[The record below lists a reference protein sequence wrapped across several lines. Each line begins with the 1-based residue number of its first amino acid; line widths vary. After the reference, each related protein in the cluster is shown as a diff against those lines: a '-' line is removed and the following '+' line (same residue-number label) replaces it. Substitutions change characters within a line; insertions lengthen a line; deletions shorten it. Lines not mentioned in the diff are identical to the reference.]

1 MHEGEIII
9 KRVNSVDEY
18 LNEVPNSISK
28 FPSNREYLDG
38 RYIKGKLI
46 QNMVLYRGQN
56 KNYGSTRYL
65 ASLFRQQKDE
75 YSLTSTYMNM
85 HDLSKLDNNFSR
97 LSYMQHF
104 GLPTRLLDFT
114 VNKLVAL
121 YFACQPD
128 KNGCFDKD
136 DGIIDIC
143 FTNTKQNDD
152 NYFSPNVY
160 SYYDNSNDDYMDDIV
175 ELDATLALMTEND
188 KSFIYNKIHEFEKF
202 VRDSFS
208 SIAKDKKDI
217 NFDIRKYYSLFC
229 RSKRKCIEDNLTHPF
244 EYYMSDVIEAD
255 VFIPSNTL
263 TKIYNYYN
271 YNDFKIDVDAYVDA
285 YIEETNRKAVDIFT
299 NVNNAY
305 DKLYG
310 SPEIQSLL
318 IAINKEMRLKDPV
331 IDFVALLH
339 PFFVS
344 PSINNPRIEAQE
356 GAFLFEPY
364 EESENFTKADIN
376 EDIKKRFSF
385 EESSII
391 IPANRKESILKK
403 LDDKYNINSD
413 TLFPDSEN
421 IAKYISRGY

>member
-152 NYFSPNVY
+152 NYLSPNVY

-208 SIAKDKKDI
+208 SIAIDENDI
-217 NFDIRKYYSLFC
+217 NSSISKYYSLFC
-229 RSKRKCIEDNLTHPF
+229 RFKRKCIEDNLTHPF
-244 EYYMSDVIEAD
+244 EYYMSDAIQVH
-255 VFIPSNTL
+255 VFTPPNIL
-263 TKIYNYYN
+263 IKA
-271 YNDFKIDVDAYVDA
+271 YNDKDSTIDESA
-285 YIEETNRKAVDIFT
+285 YIKETDKQGTDAFM

-305 DKLYG
+305 DKLYD

-318 IAINKEMRLKDPV
+318 TAINKEMRLKDPV

-376 EDIKKRFSF
+376 EDIKKRFAF

-391 IPANRKESILKK
+391 IPANIKESILKK

-413 TLFPDSEN
+413 TLFPDS
-421 IAKYISRGY
+421 

>member
-1 MHEGEIII
+1 
-9 KRVNSVDEY
+9 
-18 LNEVPNSISK
+18 
-28 FPSNREYLDG
+28 
-38 RYIKGKLI
+38 
-46 QNMVLYRGQN
+46 MVLYRGQN

-114 VNKLVAL
+114 VDKLVAL

-229 RSKRKCIEDNLTHPF
+229 RSKRKCIEDHSTHPF
-244 EYYMSDVIEAD
+244 EYYMSDAIDANA
-255 VFIPSNTL
+255 FTPTNTPI
-263 TKIYNYYN
+263 KAWNY
-271 YNDFKIDVDAYVDA
+271 DFTIDLNA
-285 YIEETNRKAVDIFT
+285 YIDEINRKAVDIFT

-318 IAINKEMRLKDPV
+318 KAINKEMRLKDPV

-344 PSINNPRIEAQE
+344 PSINNPRIEAQK

-413 TLFPDSEN
+413 TLFPDS
-421 IAKYISRGY
+421 